1 MFAVLVDDFD
11 EYEWSPVFDSLAQA
25 VTHYTTVI
33 CQIGDWCN
41 AEHDPTF
48 YRAQF
53 DYGQHGDT
61 VSIVHYQLKA
71 ELEAAAKDA
80 NSTRCSLD
88 MILQYTVRRDQVCYY
103 SGKCDSTA
111 EPAKPSKPAK
121 LSKLRKSQQASQTKL
136 YVPKPTGQTK

>member
-1 MFAVLVDDFD
+1 M
-11 EYEWSPVFDSLAQA
+11 FDSLAQA

-33 CQIGDWCN
+33 CRIGNWCN
-41 AEHDPTF
+41 AEHNPTL

-80 NSTRCSLD
+80 NCCWLD

-111 EPAKPSKPAK
+111 KPTEPTKPTK
-121 LSKLRKSQQASQTKL
+121 LSKPRKSQQASQTKL